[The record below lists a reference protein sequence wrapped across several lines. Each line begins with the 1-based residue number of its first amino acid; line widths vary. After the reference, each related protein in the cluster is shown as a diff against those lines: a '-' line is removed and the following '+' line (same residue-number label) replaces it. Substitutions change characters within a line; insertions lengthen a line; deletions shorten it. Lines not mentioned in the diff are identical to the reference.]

1 MFHLWINQVVGF
13 YYQNVWRTTLPQVL
27 FKHFASKNQLPG
39 FFISGTLVENGLSFN
54 YIGASESSCC
64 SSLVTTFSVDMD
76 LYFPKVMWSFN
87 DDVISIIHVSQNL
100 FGVCYQSCYQ
110 KLVNAVLP
118 KRELQLV
125 TKLSDLTMMT
135 PSVAFEL
142 V

>member
-1 MFHLWINQVVGF
+1 MF
-13 YYQNVWRTTLPQVL
+13 

-39 FFISGTLVENGLSFN
+39 FFISGTLVENELSFN

-76 LYFPKVMWSFN
+76 LYFPKVMRSFN
-87 DDVISIIHVSQNL
+87 DDVISVFHVSQNL

-110 KLVNAVLP
+110 KWVNAVLP
-118 KRELQLV
+118 ERELQLV
-125 TKLSDLTMMT
+125 TKLSDLSMMT
-135 PSVAFEL
+135 SSVAFEL